1 MVRKQTRAVISLED
15 QAGAKQLMISG
26 TDEAVEKAKAAVTWS
41 KVLLTNYECDMLLQN
56 QGTFLKEL
64 RRKAKVSI
72 HINNSV
78 ANIFGSKEAQE
89 KAIQIIK
96 QSSS

>member
-1 MVRKQTRAVISLED
+1 
-15 QAGAKQLMISG
+15 MISG
-26 TDEAVEKAKAAVTWS
+26 SKEAVEKAQAAVTWN
-41 KVLLTNYECDMLLQN
+41 KVLLNKNEYDMLFRN
-56 QGTFLKEL
+56 QATFLKEL

-72 HINNSV
+72 HINNRV

-96 QSSS
+96 QSSSY